1 MPPFSATNRVQG
13 PWTKGEAYMP
23 GEIVDLISDP
33 VAEPY
38 SSWHPVQ
45 KDPELKGSRSAL
57 MKALA
62 RAEFGSLRLVLP
74 NEKVLHFKGGH
85 PGEAAK
91 LEVRDWSAFDEIIN
105 RGQLGFADGYI
116 DGKLESENLAD
127 LVAFFLRN
135 EKAIHSYFHGK
146 FWYSFWIATRYALRA
161 NNKSGSRKNIA
172 AHYNL
177 GNDFYALWLDAS
189 MTYSSALFGDDPRRT
204 LEQAQAAKYRRIL
217 DKLDAEPG
225 AHILEIGCG
234 WGGFAETAGRLG
246 YEVTAVT
253 ISGPQADYAVERIR
267 KAGLADRVHIEI
279 MDYRDVKGKYD
290 HIVSIGMF
298 EHVGAEYWGDYFRLV
313 KSKLSPY
320 GTAMIQSIYVQDEAF
335 ERGGNNPGFIETYIF
350 PGGQLPSP
358 EIFKNLAEG
367 AGLECIEQFKFGQDY
382 KRTLQNWLARF
393 ESRLDAVR
401 ALGHDERF
409 IRLWRLYL
417 NSCIAAFGTQRTGV
431 MQAELRVRGYAP

>member
-1 MPPFSATNRVQG
+1 
-13 PWTKGEAYMP
+13 MP

-33 VAEPY
+33 IAEPN
-38 SSWHPVQ
+38 SAWHPVS
-45 KDPELKGSRSAL
+45 KDPELTGGRAGL

-62 RAEFGSLRLVLP
+62 RVQFGSLRLVLP

-85 PGEAAK
+85 PGEAAR

-105 RGQLGFADGYI
+105 RGQLGFADCYI
-116 DGKLESENLAD
+116 DGKLESDNLAD

-135 EKAIHSYFHGK
+135 EKAIHRYFDGK
-146 FWYSFWIATRYALRA
+146 FWYSFWIATRHALHA

-177 GNDFYALWLDAS
+177 GNDFYALWLDKS

-246 YEVTAVT
+246 YQVTAVT

-267 KAGLADRVHIEI
+267 KAGLTDRVKIEI
-279 MDYRDVKGKYD
+279 TDYREVKGKFD

-298 EHVGAEYWGDYFRLV
+298 EHVGAEYWTDYFRVIKHRL
-313 KSKLSPY
+313 KPF
-320 GTAMIQSIYVQDEAF
+320 GRAMIQSIYIQDDDY
-335 ERGGNNPGFIETYIF
+335 ERSPSRPGFIETYIF

-358 EIFKNLAEG
+358 SIFKQLAEQT
-367 AGLECIEQFKFGQDY
+367 GLECLEQFKFGKDY

-393 ESRLDAVR
+393 ESQLDAVR
-401 ALGHDERF
+401 DQGHDEHF

-431 MQAELRVRGYAP
+431 MQAELRLAGYET